1 MFAFTL
7 ISLPWQEQLLSL
19 NKEILDTCIIYKT
32 QLYPQK
38 PPVNLKDFELRFLQ
52 YSYFNMSAFVM
63 IYAFHLVI

>member
-38 PPVNLKDFELRFLQ
+38 PPVNLKDFELRLLKKDFCNIHILICQ
-52 YSYFNMSAFVM
+52 
-63 IYAFHLVI
+63 LLL